1 MIRNFNDETNFLR
14 KLLITD
20 MQVSK
25 IRKNFENGLSANIQL
40 WEIQLPKIEQLWGVL
55 LDIPTSGNISSS
67 VAK

>member
-40 WEIQLPKIEQLWGVL
+40 WEIQLPKIEKLWGVL

>member
-1 MIRNFNDETNFLR
+1 
-14 KLLITD
+14 

-55 LDIPTSGNISSS
+55 LDIATSGNISSS